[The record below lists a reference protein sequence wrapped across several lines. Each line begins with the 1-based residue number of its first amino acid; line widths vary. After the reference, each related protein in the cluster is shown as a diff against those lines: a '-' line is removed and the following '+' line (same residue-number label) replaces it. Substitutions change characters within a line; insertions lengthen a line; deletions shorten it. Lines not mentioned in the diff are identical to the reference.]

1 MWNTGPIEY
10 RSVVVWKQLYLIAIK
25 YGAESQD
32 YQLKESS
39 VNSAMKKM
47 VAKVVLPRKSLK
59 NYLKNGNNYSDRL
72 YVSGESAKN

>member
-10 RSVVVWKQLYLIAIK
+10 RSVVVWEQLYLIAIK

-39 VNSAMKKM
+39 VSSAMNER
-47 VAKVVLPRKSLK
+47 VV
-59 NYLKNGNNYSDRL
+59 
-72 YVSGESAKN
+72 VEV

>member
-1 MWNTGPIEY
+1 MWNTGPIKY
-10 RSVVVWKQLYLIAIK
+10 RSVVVCVRLYRIVIR

-32 YQLKESS
+32 FRLKESS
-39 VNSAMKKM
+39 VNSAMNER